1 MISAII
7 IIGLVSF
14 AITFFL
20 KELDGPFNLIKKFRD
35 RICKYAYLPMSIG
48 GVTSTQLTAILSPDN
63 FFARLFECYW
73 CLTTW
78 ITTGVMLL
86 YLLLIGFPL
95 IGIVFVLPAAIAV
108 SGSINK
114 FVNL

>member
-1 MISAII
+1 MISAIVV
-7 IIGLVSF
+7 IGLVSF
-14 AITFFL
+14 VITFFL
-20 KELDGPFNLIKKFRD
+20 KELDGPFNVIKRFRD
-35 RICKYAYLPMSIG
+35 MICVYTDIPIPDGK
-48 GVTSTQLTAILSPDN
+48 TFKILEEPTN
-63 FFARLFECYW
+63 FWARLFDCFW

-78 ITTGVMLL
+78 ITAVVMLL

-95 IGIVFVLPAAIAV
+95 MWIVFILPASIAV